1 MFFSTAISEIA
12 LSLPLRRDKVEKPAT
27 SIECRDND
35 LGVSSAYHL
44 ALTVMVLG
52 QNNTGNESH
61 HCVRND
67 VKCRTEATLNI
78 LNG

>member
-1 MFFSTAISEIA
+1 MFFCTAVSETA

-35 LGVSSAYHL
+35 IGVSSAYHY

-52 QNNTGNESH
+52 QNNTG
-61 HCVRND
+61 D
-67 VKCRTEATLNI
+67 I
-78 LNG
+78 

>member
-1 MFFSTAISEIA
+1 MA

-35 LGVSSAYHL
+35 IGVSSAYHC

-52 QNNTGNESH
+52 QSNTG
-61 HCVRND
+61 D
-67 VKCRTEATLNI
+67 I
-78 LNG
+78 